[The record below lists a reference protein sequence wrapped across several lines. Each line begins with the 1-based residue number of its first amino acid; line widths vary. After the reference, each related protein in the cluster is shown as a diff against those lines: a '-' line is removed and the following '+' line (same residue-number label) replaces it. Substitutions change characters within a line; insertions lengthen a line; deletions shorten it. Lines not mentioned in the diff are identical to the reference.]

1 MPVPIQDLDF
11 QYHMSWFFF
20 FIFNDLKLEVIV
32 CFVEIG
38 GIVDHYYLMAMKLE
52 FVASLQSMQQ
62 ALRRKSKDKLAQN
75 QDNIHVLID
84 LFR

>member
-1 MPVPIQDLDF
+1 
-11 QYHMSWFFF
+11 
-20 FIFNDLKLEVIV
+20 
-32 CFVEIG
+32 
-38 GIVDHYYLMAMKLE
+38 MAIKLE